1 MFLPHF
7 WSLLNRQTA
16 TWNLFVLNNKETSY
30 YSFFLCQNHSTLFK
44 SQPSHILVNTKKAI
58 WCNLF
63 SIQNEEISLN
73 CNWCRKL
80 YPTVNLTQMEVQWKL
95 TAKAELNCKIH
106 KMLEKS
112 SQFFVLPK
120 AKPCQPKSLAVT
132 WNIAGVKR
140 IWSENL

>member
-1 MFLPHF
+1 MARKAITECVTYVLTTFLK
-7 WSLLNRQTA
+7 SSEQTDSNMESVCLNT
-16 TWNLFVLNNKETSY
+16 KETSY
-30 YSFFLCQNHSTLFK
+30 YSFFLSK
-44 SQPSHILVNTKKAI
+44 SFNIIQKPAFTHFGEHKKAI

-80 YPTVNLTQMEVQWKL
+80 NPTVKQNW
-95 TAKAELNCKIH
+95 TAKSTKCWKNQVSFCHQSLVSE
-106 KMLEKS
+106 
-112 SQFFVLPK
+112 
-120 AKPCQPKSLAVT
+120 KSLAVT